1 MTTAEH
7 ARDLGARR
15 AATVSIA
22 GVPWPL
28 YKVVALIVGL
38 ATFIV
43 VGAIAASAAPAV
55 LIGAGAATLAWIGG
69 SLIGSVGYGS

>member
-1 MTTAEH
+1 MTTAERV
-7 ARDLGARR
+7 RDLSAPR

-38 ATFIV
+38 VTFVV
-43 VGAIAASAAPAV
+43 VGFATAAAAPAV
-55 LIGAGAATLAWIGG
+55 LTGAGVAAVAWVAG
-69 SLIGSVGYGS
+69 SLLGAADH

>member
-15 AATVSIA
+15 TATVSIA

-28 YKVVALIVGL
+28 YKVVALVVGL
-38 ATFIV
+38 ATFFV
-43 VGAIAASAAPAV
+43 VGVLASSAAPAV
-55 LIGAGAATLAWIGG
+55 LVGAGAATLVWIGG
-69 SLIGSVGYGS
+69 ALLGSVAH